1 MSSAQGG
8 VDGSH
13 PTAADGGI
21 PPLLAAAFAGGGEMG
36 ALLRDHDWSA
46 SPLGTPEHWPAALGN
61 AISTMLASKAQIVMF
76 WGDELRAFYNDAY
89 RPTIGDKHPAVLGQ
103 PAEEHWAETWD
114 VLGPLL
120 AGVLRGG
127 EAYQGQDHHFLLDR
141 HGFVEDVYFDIS
153 YDPIRAE
160 DGSINGVLCICNE
173 TTGRVLG
180 ERRLR
185 ALAELGSE
193 LAEPGGSEE
202 LGRVVAYVLDRH
214 RPDVPFGLLYLRD
227 HDGHLR
233 LAGVSGV
240 ETAAADPATRLVEV
254 AATGD
259 GDVVATVDLLGHV
272 PVDAADEAVVLPI
285 SATTEPAG
293 VLVLGVA
300 RRLPFTADYRTFFEL
315 VAAQIS
321 RAVGKQRAYEQERA
335 RAAELTA
342 LDLAKTNFFANVS
355 HEFRTPLTLVLGPL
369 EDLLAD
375 PALPA
380 AYAPRL
386 TTMHRNALRLLKL
399 VNTVLDFSRVE
410 SGRLAAHY
418 EPTDLAGYTAR
429 LASTFRSAAERA
441 GLRLV
446 VDCPP
451 LPAPVHVDRD
461 MWEKIVLNLVSNA
474 MKFTFDGEIR
484 IRVRPEDGVARL
496 EVTDTGVGIVP
507 AELPHVFER
516 FHRVP
521 GVRSRSHEGTGIG
534 LALVRELVEMH
545 GGRVTVTSQVD
556 RGSTFVVTVPFG
568 SGHLP
573 ADRVADAA
581 DTLREPQ
588 QASLFVAETA
598 RWTAAPAPAPAPAA
612 PAGPNPATPATAAP
626 ATAAPAAPA
635 TAAPAAP
642 ATAAPAGPATAAPA
656 GPAAVVPAEAAPAG
670 RILVVDD
677 NPDLREHVARLLM
690 PSWEVV
696 TATDGVDALRRAT
709 ETAFDLVLA
718 DVMMPRLDGFG
729 LVAALR
735 ADPRTRYV
743 PIVLLSARAG
753 SAAEVAGL
761 SAGADDYLTKP
772 FSGQE
777 LIARVRAN
785 VELGQLRGQIIRRL
799 RALADAAVA
808 VNTARSTADVLQVA
822 ARHALSLV
830 EAVRVVIS
838 AGGARYEADAAGST
852 TVEPSFVVPLTGLG
866 GKQLGELRVWC
877 PAGEG
882 AGTDEAALTEL
893 VRLVGVRLENA
904 QLYEAEHRIATT
916 LQHSLLPQT
925 LPQLPGAVVAS
936 RYLPGTAGVEVGGD
950 WYDVIAREDD
960 ELVLVIGDV
969 VGKGVPA
976 AATMGQLRNALRAYV
991 LEGFDPGESL
1001 TGLNRLVGST
1011 GSRSFATVFCL
1022 WFSPRTGRLRYAGAG
1037 HPSPLVIRGN
1047 DVAFLHEGALGPPV
1061 GAIPGQVYATASGEL
1076 RFGNRLLLYTDGLI
1090 EDRQVGIDEAL
1101 AQLRADA
1108 ARASDHV
1115 ADLVDAVVERVADRP
1130 RRDDVA
1136 VLALEAAEL
1145 DRFALRLPADPTRL
1159 SALRKRLEDF
1169 LVAYG
1174 VSETDLFDLTV
1185 AVSEAAANAIEH
1197 PVDPA
1202 EPTIGVEVTVRD
1214 RMVVATVRDTG
1225 RWRESTG
1232 SGFRGRGLALIR
1244 ALGEL
1249 SVSRGPEGTQV
1260 TLRRQLHP

>member
-8 VDGSH
+8 ADGSH
-13 PTAADGGI
+13 PSATDGI
-21 PPLLAAAFAGGGEMG
+21 PPLLAAAFAGGGELG

-46 SPLGTPEHWPAALGN
+46 SPLGTPDRWPADLAN

-76 WGDELRAFYNDAY
+76 WGEELRAFYNDAY

-103 PAEEHWAETWD
+103 PGHEHWAETWD

-120 AGVLRGG
+120 TGVLRSG
-127 EAYQGQDHHFLLDR
+127 EAYQAQDHPFLLDR

-153 YDPIRAE
+153 YDPIRGT

-185 ALAELGSE
+185 TLAELGSE
-193 LAEPGGSEE
+193 LAEPGSSEE
-202 LGRVVAYVLDRH
+202 LGRVAAAVLDRH
-214 RPDVPFGLLYLRD
+214 RPDVPFGLLYLRNT
-227 HDGHLR
+227 DGDLR

-240 ETAAADPATRLVEV
+240 ETGAFVLPARLAEIAATGTGEVVAAAD
-254 AATGD
+254 
-259 GDVVATVDLLGHV
+259 LLGQV
-272 PVDAADEAVVLPI
+272 PAGAADGAVVLPI
-285 SATTEPAG
+285 SATNEPAG

-300 RRLPFTADYRTFFEL
+300 RRLPFTDDYRTFCEL

-375 PALPA
+375 PALPE

-386 TTMHRNALRLLKL
+386 ATMHRNALRLLKL
-399 VNTVLDFSRVE
+399 VNTVLDFSRLE

-418 EPTDLAGYTAR
+418 EPTDLAGYTGR
-429 LASTFRSAAERA
+429 LASTFRSAAERT

-451 LPAPVHVDRD
+451 LAAPVYVDQE
-461 MWEKIVLNLVSNA
+461 MWEKIVLNLLSNA
-474 MKFTFDGEIR
+474 VKFTFDGEIR
-484 IRVRPEDGVARL
+484 IRVREIDGVARL

-507 AELPHVFER
+507 DELPHVFER

-556 RGSTFVVTVPFG
+556 RGTSFVVTVPFG
-568 SGHLP
+568 FGHLP
-573 ADRVADAA
+573 AERVAGA
-581 DTLREPQ
+581 DGTEHEPR
-588 QASLFVAETA
+588 QAPLFVAEAA
-598 RWTAAPAPAPAPAA
+598 RWSGGPDPGTPAAAPIRT
-612 PAGPNPATPATAAP
+612 PAGPGPVTTPVAS
-626 ATAAPAAPA
+626 
-635 TAAPAAP
+635 
-642 ATAAPAGPATAAPA
+642 
-656 GPAAVVPAEAAPAG
+656 PAAVSAPPHPVAGTAVPAG

-677 NPDLREHVARLLM
+677 NPDLREHVTRLLA
-690 PSWEVV
+690 PTWEVV
-696 TATDGVDALRRAT
+696 TATDGADALRLAT
-709 ETAFDLVLA
+709 DTTFDLVLT
-718 DVMMPRLDGFG
+718 DVMMPRLDGYG

-735 ADPRTRYV
+735 ADPRTRSV

-761 SAGADDYLTKP
+761 SVGADDYLTKP

-785 VELGQLRGQIIRRL
+785 VELGQLRGQINRRL

-822 ARHALSLV
+822 ARHALSLA
-830 EAVRVVIS
+830 EAGRVVLS
-838 AGGARYEADAAGST
+838 AGGTRYEADGGGAIP
-852 TVEPSFVVPLTGLG
+852 VEPAFVLPLTGVA
-866 GKQLGELRVWC
+866 GKRLGELRVWR
-877 PAGEG
+877 PAAED
-882 AGTDEAALTEL
+882 AGTDEAALTQL
-893 VRLVGVRLENA
+893 ARLVGVRLENA

-916 LQHSLLPQT
+916 LQHSLLPRT
-925 LPQLPGAVVAS
+925 LPQLPGALVAS
-936 RYLPGTAGVEVGGD
+936 RYLPGTADVEVGGD
-950 WYDVIAREDD
+950 WYDVVARDDD

-976 AATMGQLRNALRAYV
+976 AAAMGQLRNALRAYV
-991 LEGFDPGESL
+991 LEGFDPGQSL
-1001 TGLNRLVGST
+1001 TRLNRLVGST
-1011 GSRSFATVFCL
+1011 ESRSFATVFCL
-1022 WFSPRTGRLRYAGAG
+1022 WFSPRTGRLRYANAG
-1037 HPSPLVIRGN
+1037 HPCPLLIRGD

-1061 GAIPGQVYATASGEL
+1061 GAIPGTEYGTASGEL
-1076 RFGNRLLLYTDGLI
+1076 RPGDRLLLYTDGLI
-1090 EDRQVGIDEAL
+1090 EDRRIGIDVAL

-1108 ARASDHV
+1108 TRAGDHV
-1115 ADLVDAVVERVADRP
+1115 ADLVDAVVERVAGRP

-1159 SALRKRLEDF
+1159 SVLRKRLEDF
-1169 LVAYG
+1169 LVAHG

-1197 PVDPA
+1197 PVDPV
-1202 EPTIGVEVTVRD
+1202 EPTIGIEVTVED

-1232 SGFRGRGLALIR
+1232 SGFRGRGLSLIR

-1249 SVSRGPEGTQV
+1249 SVSRTPEGTQV
-1260 TLRRQLHP
+1260 TLRRRLQS